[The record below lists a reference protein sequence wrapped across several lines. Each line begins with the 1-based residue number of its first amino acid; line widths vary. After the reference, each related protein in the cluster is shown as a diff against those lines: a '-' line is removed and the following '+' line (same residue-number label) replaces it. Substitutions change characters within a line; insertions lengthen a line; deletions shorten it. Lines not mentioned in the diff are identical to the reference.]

1 MLMLR
6 RLSLQGW
13 RVLDIVGGP
22 FITKRL
28 QQEFSNFDSSESTEP
43 DNIYSIYTDL
53 SITECVQPLP

>member
-1 MLMLR
+1 MPMLH

-28 QQEFSNFDSSESTEP
+28 QEEILQ
-43 DNIYSIYTDL
+43 L
-53 SITECVQPLP
+53 